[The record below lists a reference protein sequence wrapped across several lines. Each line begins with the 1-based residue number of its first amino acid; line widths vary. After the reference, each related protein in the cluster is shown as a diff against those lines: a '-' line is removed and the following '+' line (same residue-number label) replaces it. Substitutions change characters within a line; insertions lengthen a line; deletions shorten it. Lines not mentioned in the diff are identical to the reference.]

1 VSATASRPI
10 DSPSLVE
17 VVRERLIEDIM
28 ERRYLPGQKLPVVE
42 IAERYGV
49 SETPV
54 KLAFHRLV
62 TEGMLEALP
71 RRGVVV
77 RRVSL
82 QDVRELMEA
91 RHMVNLVSVDAA
103 IRAAADRDTAVVERL
118 RSNLKDH
125 ALLVA
130 EVTGRLSIDAFLRYV
145 RLDREYHRIY
155 LQCARNRILERFF
168 EQLSN
173 QVTVFVSLSEL
184 MTARMRSACDEHG
197 AILRACLAGQRD
209 AMIDELI
216 HHKETALRT
225 VEAMF
230 ERDRS

>member
-1 VSATASRPI
+1 MSAPVSKPI

-42 IAERYGV
+42 IAARYRV

-62 TEGMLEALP
+62 SEGMLEALP

-82 QDVRELMEA
+82 EDVRELMEA

-103 IRAAADRDTAVVERL
+103 IRAAAGKDLAVVERL
-118 RSNLKDH
+118 RKNLHAH
-125 ALLVA
+125 ALLLS
-130 EVTGRLSIDAFLRYV
+130 EVSGRLTIDAFLRYV
-145 RLDREYHRIY
+145 RLDREYHRVY
-155 LQCARNRILERFF
+155 LHCAHNRILERFF

-173 QVTVFVSLSEL
+173 QVTVFVSLGEL
-184 MTARMRSACDEHG
+184 MTARIHSACEEHS
-197 AILRACLAGQRD
+197 AIFEACLAGRRD
-209 AMIDELI
+209 AMIDQLI
-216 HHKETALRT
+216 RHKESALKT
-225 VEAMF
+225 MEAMF
-230 ERDRS
+230 ARHRS